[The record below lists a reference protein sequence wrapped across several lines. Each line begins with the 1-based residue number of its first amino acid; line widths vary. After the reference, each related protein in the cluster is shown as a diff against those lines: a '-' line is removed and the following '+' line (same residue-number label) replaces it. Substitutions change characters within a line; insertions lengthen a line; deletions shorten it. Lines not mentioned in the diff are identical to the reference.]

1 MKQQQK
7 AYFYALSAT
16 LLWSTVG
23 SAFKLTLR
31 HIAFADLLFI
41 ASFTSVVLLF
51 VVLLYTGK
59 VTLLKSLKPGDYLKA
74 AALGTLNPFLYY
86 LVLLKAY
93 DLLMAQEAGT
103 LNYIWPVVL
112 VLLSIPLLHQKI
124 SWLSVVA
131 ILISFSGTII
141 IGTRG
146 QLLELKFGNP
156 LGVMLALASAIF
168 WALFWIYNVK
178 DKKDEVVKL
187 FLNFCFGTIFIFIY
201 LLFTTGISIPNILGF
216 SGAVYAGLIEMG
228 ITYILWL
235 KALQLSSTTAK
246 VSNLVYLSPFI
257 SLIIIRFVVGEQ
269 ILVST
274 IFGLLLI
281 VGGILMQQLI
291 PKPKSQDNGSL
302 G

>member
-74 AALGTLNPFLYY
+74 AALGMLNPFLYY

-146 QLLELKFGNP
+146 QLLEMKFGNP